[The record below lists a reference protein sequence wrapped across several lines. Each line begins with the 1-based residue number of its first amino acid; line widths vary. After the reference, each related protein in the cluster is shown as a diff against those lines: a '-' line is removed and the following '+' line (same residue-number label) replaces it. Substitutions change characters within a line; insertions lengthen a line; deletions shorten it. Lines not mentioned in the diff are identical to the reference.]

1 MLMRRF
7 LAKGGYGEHGRSCFF
22 TEYGT
27 KGRFYMVDCG
37 IMDSDSNPY
46 PDVTAEELAKTDY
59 IFLTHSHKDHSG
71 AFMHFVEMGFHGTLV
86 TSAMALELS
95 DITYDKVVILSLDMQ
110 QPVTFRQQTLQAA
123 EFRQQGIQ
131 AEALSEQPTASAQ
144 EDDLQV
150 SFGRTGHCM
159 GGLWFLIK
167 DALGTCFFSGDY
179 QEDTLAYAC
188 DAARGMKA
196 ELAIVDCAH
205 YETDKSAAELR
216 KDILARTAAFLQ
228 EKRRVIF
235 PVPKYGR
242 GMEMF
247 ALLEKEFPDK
257 KIMVDAAFV
266 RESLRCLKD
275 RAWFCED
282 TYDKLCGLLERLSH
296 ECVDFSKENGREPD
310 YDILLLADTHLLKP
324 YNTTFVEKE
333 VAGGARVIVTGRV
346 RPGKLPEKLL
356 ASGEAVKFLYPHH
369 QSRGD
374 LLRVAANNDFSVILP
389 YHNEVKEVLVK

>member
-1 MLMRRF
+1 MPKSFRKGCMLMRKF
-7 LAKGGYGEHGRSCFF
+7 LAKGGYGEHGRSCFL

-27 KGRFYMVDCG
+27 EGRFYMVDCG

-46 PDVTAEELAKTDY
+46 PDVTEEELAKTDY
-59 IFLTHSHKDHSG
+59 VFLTHSHKDHSG
-71 AFMHFVEMGFHGTLV
+71 AFMHFVEKGFRGTLV
-86 TSAMALELS
+86 TSAMAFELS
-95 DITYDKVVILSLDMQ
+95 DITYDKVVILSLDME
-110 QPVTFRQQTLQAA
+110 QPVAFRQQ
-123 EFRQQGIQ
+123 
-131 AEALSEQPTASAQ
+131 
-144 EDDLQV
+144 DLQV

-159 GGLWFLIK
+159 GGLWFLIT

-216 KDILARTAAFLQ
+216 EDMLAQTDKYLQ
-228 EKRRVIF
+228 EARRVIF

-257 KIMVDAAFV
+257 KVMVDAAFV

-282 TYDKLCGLLERLSH
+282 TYDKLCGLLERLSE
-296 ECVDFSKENGREPD
+296 ECVDFSREDAVQPE

-324 YNTTFVEKE
+324 YNTAFVEKE
-333 VAGGARVIVTGRV
+333 VAAGARVIVTGRV

-356 ASGEAVKFLYPHH
+356 AEGKAAKFLYPHH

-374 LLRVAANNDFSVILP
+374 LLLVAENNDFTVVLP

>member
-1 MLMRRF
+1 MPKSFRKGCMLMRKF
-7 LAKGGYGEHGRSCFF
+7 LAKGGYGEHGRSCFL

-27 KGRFYMVDCG
+27 EGRFYMVDCG

-46 PDVTAEELAKTDY
+46 PDVTEEELAKTDY
-59 IFLTHSHKDHSG
+59 VFLTHSHKDHSG
-71 AFMHFVEMGFHGTLV
+71 AFMHFVEKGFRGTLV
-86 TSAMALELS
+86 TSAMAFELS
-95 DITYDKVVILSLDMQ
+95 DITYDKVVILSLDME
-110 QPVTFRQQTLQAA
+110 QPVAFRQQ
-123 EFRQQGIQ
+123 
-131 AEALSEQPTASAQ
+131 
-144 EDDLQV
+144 DLQV

-159 GGLWFLIK
+159 GCLWFLIT

-205 YETDKSAAELR
+205 YETDKSATELR
-216 KDILARTAAFLQ
+216 EDMLAQTDKYLQ
-228 EKRRVIF
+228 EARRVIF

-257 KIMVDAAFV
+257 KVMVDAAFV

-282 TYDKLCGLLERLSH
+282 TYDKLCGLLERLSG
-296 ECVDFSKENGREPD
+296 ECVDFSREDAVQPD

-324 YNTTFVEKE
+324 YNTAFVEKE
-333 VAGGARVIVTGRV
+333 VAAGARVIVTGRV

-356 ASGEAVKFLYPHH
+356 AEGKAAKFLYPHH

-374 LLRVAANNDFSVILP
+374 LLRVAENNDFTVVLP

>member
-1 MLMRRF
+1 MRKSFRKGCMLMRKF
-7 LAKGGYGEHGRSCFF
+7 LAKGGYGEHGRSCFL

-27 KGRFYMVDCG
+27 EGRFYMVDCG

-46 PDVTAEELAKTDY
+46 PDVTEEELAKTDY
-59 IFLTHSHKDHSG
+59 VFLTHSHKDHSG
-71 AFMHFVEMGFHGTLV
+71 AFMHFVEKGFRGTLV
-86 TSAMALELS
+86 TSAMAFELS
-95 DITYDKVVILSLDMQ
+95 DITYDKVVILSLDME
-110 QPVTFRQQTLQAA
+110 QPVAFRQQ
-123 EFRQQGIQ
+123 
-131 AEALSEQPTASAQ
+131 
-144 EDDLQV
+144 DLQV

-159 GGLWFLIK
+159 GGLWFLIT

-216 KDILARTAAFLQ
+216 EDMLAQTDKYLQ
-228 EKRRVIF
+228 EARRVIF

-257 KIMVDAAFV
+257 KVMVDAAFV

-282 TYDKLCGLLERLSH
+282 TYDKLCGLLERLSE
-296 ECVDFSKENGREPD
+296 ECVDFSREDAVQPE

-324 YNTTFVEKE
+324 YNTAFVEKE
-333 VAGGARVIVTGRV
+333 VAAGARVIVTGRV

-356 ASGEAVKFLYPHH
+356 AEGKAAKFLYPHH

-374 LLRVAANNDFSVILP
+374 LLRMAENNDFTVVLP

>member
-1 MLMRRF
+1 MRKSFRKGCMLMRKF
-7 LAKGGYGEHGRSCFF
+7 LAKGGYGEHGRSCFL

-27 KGRFYMVDCG
+27 EGRFYMVDCG

-46 PDVTAEELAKTDY
+46 PDVTEEELAKTDY
-59 IFLTHSHKDHSG
+59 VFLTHSHKDHSG
-71 AFMHFVEMGFHGTLV
+71 AFMHFVEKGFRGTLV
-86 TSAMALELS
+86 TSAMAFELS
-95 DITYDKVVILSLDMQ
+95 DITYDKVVILSLDME
-110 QPVTFRQQTLQAA
+110 QPVAFRQQ
-123 EFRQQGIQ
+123 
-131 AEALSEQPTASAQ
+131 
-144 EDDLQV
+144 DLQV

-159 GGLWFLIK
+159 GGLWFLIT

-216 KDILARTAAFLQ
+216 EDMLAQTDKYLQ
-228 EKRRVIF
+228 EARRVIF

-257 KIMVDAAFV
+257 KVMVDAAFV

-282 TYDKLCGLLERLSH
+282 TYDKLCGLLERLSE
-296 ECVDFSKENGREPD
+296 ECVDFSREDAVQPE

-324 YNTTFVEKE
+324 YNTAFVEKE
-333 VAGGARVIVTGRV
+333 VAAGARVIVTGRV

-356 ASGEAVKFLYPHH
+356 AEGKAAKFLYPHH

-374 LLRVAANNDFSVILP
+374 LLRVAENNDFTVVLP

>member
-1 MLMRRF
+1 MLKSFRKGCMLMRKF
-7 LAKGGYGEHGRSCFF
+7 LAKGGYGEHGRSCFL

-27 KGRFYMVDCG
+27 EGRFYMVDCG

-46 PDVTAEELAKTDY
+46 PDVTEEELAKTDY
-59 IFLTHSHKDHSG
+59 VFLTHSHKDHSG
-71 AFMHFVEMGFHGTLV
+71 AFMHFVEKGFRGTLV
-86 TSAMALELS
+86 TSAMAFELS
-95 DITYDKVVILSLDMQ
+95 DITYDKVVILSLDME
-110 QPVTFRQQTLQAA
+110 QPVAFRQQ
-123 EFRQQGIQ
+123 
-131 AEALSEQPTASAQ
+131 
-144 EDDLQV
+144 DLQV

-159 GGLWFLIK
+159 GGLWFLIT

-216 KDILARTAAFLQ
+216 EDMLAQTDKYLQ
-228 EKRRVIF
+228 EARRVIF

-257 KIMVDAAFV
+257 KVMVDAAFV

-282 TYDKLCGLLERLSH
+282 TYDKLCGLLERLSG
-296 ECVDFSKENGREPD
+296 ECVDFSRENAVQPD

-324 YNTTFVEKE
+324 YNTAFVEKE
-333 VAGGARVIVTGRV
+333 VAAGARVIVTGRV
-346 RPGKLPEKLL
+346 RPGRLPEKLL
-356 ASGEAVKFLYPHH
+356 AEEKAAKFLYPHH

-374 LLRVAANNDFSVILP
+374 LLRVAENNDFTVVLP

>member
-1 MLMRRF
+1 MRKF
-7 LAKGGYGEHGRSCFF
+7 LAKGGYGEHGRSCFL

-27 KGRFYMVDCG
+27 EGRFYMVDCG

-46 PDVTAEELAKTDY
+46 PDVTEEELAKTDY
-59 IFLTHSHKDHSG
+59 VFLTHSHKDHSG
-71 AFMHFVEMGFHGTLV
+71 AFMHFVEKGFRGTLV

-95 DITYDKVVILSLDMQ
+95 DITYDKVVILSLDME
-110 QPVTFRQQTLQAA
+110 QPVAFRQQALQFGGKQDTLA
-123 EFRQQGIQ
+123 
-131 AEALSEQPTASAQ
+131 QPDDLHAT
-144 EDDLQV
+144 EDLGKSNDLQV

-159 GGLWFLIK
+159 GGLWFLIT

-216 KDILARTAAFLQ
+216 KDMLAQTDKYLQ
-228 EKRRVIF
+228 EARRVIF

-257 KIMVDAAFV
+257 KVMVDAAFV

-282 TYDKLCGLLERLSH
+282 TYDKLCGLLERLSG
-296 ECVDFSKENGREPD
+296 ECVDFSREDAVQPD

-324 YNTTFVEKE
+324 YNTAFVEKE
-333 VAGGARVIVTGRV
+333 VAAGARVIVTGRV

-356 ASGEAVKFLYPHH
+356 AEGKAAKFLYPHH

-374 LLRVAANNDFSVILP
+374 LLRVVENNDFTVVLP

>member
-1 MLMRRF
+1 MRKSIRKGCMLMRKF
-7 LAKGGYGEHGRSCFF
+7 LAKGGYGEHGRSCFL

-27 KGRFYMVDCG
+27 EGRFYMVDCG

-46 PDVTAEELAKTDY
+46 PDVTEEELAKTDY
-59 IFLTHSHKDHSG
+59 VFLTHSHKDHSG
-71 AFMHFVEMGFHGTLV
+71 AFMHFVEKGFRGTLV
-86 TSAMALELS
+86 TSAMAFELS
-95 DITYDKVVILSLDMQ
+95 DITYDKVVILSLDME
-110 QPVTFRQQTLQAA
+110 QPVAFRQQ
-123 EFRQQGIQ
+123 
-131 AEALSEQPTASAQ
+131 
-144 EDDLQV
+144 DLQV

-159 GGLWFLIK
+159 GGLWFLIT

-216 KDILARTAAFLQ
+216 EDMLAQTDKYLQ
-228 EKRRVIF
+228 EARRVIF

-257 KIMVDAAFV
+257 KVMVDAAFV

-282 TYDKLCGLLERLSH
+282 TYDKLCGLLERLSG
-296 ECVDFSKENGREPD
+296 ECVDFSREDAVQPD

-324 YNTTFVEKE
+324 YNTAFVEKE
-333 VAGGARVIVTGRV
+333 VAAGARVIVTGRV

-356 ASGEAVKFLYPHH
+356 AEGKAAKFLYPHH

-374 LLRVAANNDFSVILP
+374 LLRVAENNDFTVVLP

>member
-1 MLMRRF
+1 MRKF
-7 LAKGGYGEHGRSCFF
+7 LAKGGYGEHGRSCFL

-27 KGRFYMVDCG
+27 EGRFYMVDCG

-46 PDVTAEELAKTDY
+46 PDVTEEELAKTDY
-59 IFLTHSHKDHSG
+59 VFLTHSHKDHSG
-71 AFMHFVEMGFHGTLV
+71 AFMHFVEKGFRGTLV
-86 TSAMALELS
+86 TSAMAFELS
-95 DITYDKVVILSLDMQ
+95 DITYDKVVILSLDME
-110 QPVTFRQQTLQAA
+110 QPVAFRQQ
-123 EFRQQGIQ
+123 
-131 AEALSEQPTASAQ
+131 
-144 EDDLQV
+144 DLQV

-159 GGLWFLIK
+159 GGLWFLIT

-216 KDILARTAAFLQ
+216 EDMLAQTDKYLQ
-228 EKRRVIF
+228 EARRVIF

-257 KIMVDAAFV
+257 KVMVDAAFV

-275 RAWFCED
+275 RAWFYED
-282 TYDKLCGLLERLSH
+282 TYDKLCGLLERLSG
-296 ECVDFSKENGREPD
+296 ECVDFSREDAVQPD

-324 YNTTFVEKE
+324 YNTAFVEKE
-333 VAGGARVIVTGRV
+333 VAAGARVIVTGRV
-346 RPGKLPEKLL
+346 RPGNLPEKLL
-356 ASGEAVKFLYPHH
+356 AEGKAAKFLYPHH

-374 LLRVAANNDFSVILP
+374 LLRVAENNDFTVVLP

>member
-1 MLMRRF
+1 MPKSFRKGCMLMRKF
-7 LAKGGYGEHGRSCFF
+7 LAKGGYGEHGRSCFL

-27 KGRFYMVDCG
+27 EGRFYMVDCG

-46 PDVTAEELAKTDY
+46 PDVTEEELAKTDY
-59 IFLTHSHKDHSG
+59 VFLTHSHKDHSG
-71 AFMHFVEMGFHGTLV
+71 AFMHFVEKGFRGTLV
-86 TSAMALELS
+86 TSAMAFELS
-95 DITYDKVVILSLDMQ
+95 DITYDKVVILSLDME
-110 QPVTFRQQTLQAA
+110 QPVAFRQQ
-123 EFRQQGIQ
+123 
-131 AEALSEQPTASAQ
+131 
-144 EDDLQV
+144 DLQV

-159 GGLWFLIK
+159 GGLWFLIT

-188 DAARGMKA
+188 DAARGKKA

-216 KDILARTAAFLQ
+216 EDMLAQTDKYLQ
-228 EKRRVIF
+228 EARRVIF

-257 KIMVDAAFV
+257 KVMVDAAFV

-282 TYDKLCGLLERLSH
+282 TYDKLCGLLERLSG
-296 ECVDFSKENGREPD
+296 ECVDFSREDAVQPD

-324 YNTTFVEKE
+324 YNTAFVEKE
-333 VAGGARVIVTGRV
+333 VAAGARVIVTGRV

-356 ASGEAVKFLYPHH
+356 AEGKAAKFLYPHH

-374 LLRVAANNDFSVILP
+374 LLRVAENNDFTVVLP

>member
-1 MLMRRF
+1 MPKSFRKGCMLMRKF
-7 LAKGGYGEHGRSCFF
+7 LAKGGYGEHGRSCFL

-27 KGRFYMVDCG
+27 EGRFYMVDCG

-46 PDVTAEELAKTDY
+46 PDVTEEELAKTDY
-59 IFLTHSHKDHSG
+59 VFLTHSHKDHSG
-71 AFMHFVEMGFHGTLV
+71 AFMHFVEKGFRGTLV
-86 TSAMALELS
+86 TSAMAFELS
-95 DITYDKVVILSLDMQ
+95 DITYDKVVILSLDME
-110 QPVTFRQQTLQAA
+110 QPVAFRQQ
-123 EFRQQGIQ
+123 
-131 AEALSEQPTASAQ
+131 
-144 EDDLQV
+144 DLQV

-159 GGLWFLIK
+159 GGLWFLIT

-188 DAARGMKA
+188 DAARGKKA

-216 KDILARTAAFLQ
+216 EDMLAQTDKYLQ
-228 EKRRVIF
+228 EARRVIF

-247 ALLEKEFPDK
+247 ALLEKEFPEK
-257 KIMVDAAFV
+257 KVMVDAAFV

-282 TYDKLCGLLERLSH
+282 TYDKLCGLLERLSG
-296 ECVDFSKENGREPD
+296 ECVDFSREDAVQPD

-324 YNTTFVEKE
+324 YNTAFVEKE
-333 VAGGARVIVTGRV
+333 VAAGARVIVTGRV

-356 ASGEAVKFLYPHH
+356 AEGKAAKFLYPHH

-374 LLRVAANNDFSVILP
+374 LLRVAENNDFTVVLP

>member
-1 MLMRRF
+1 MPKSFRKGCMLMRKF
-7 LAKGGYGEHGRSCFF
+7 LAKGGYGEHGRSCFL

-27 KGRFYMVDCG
+27 EGRFYMVDCG

-46 PDVTAEELAKTDY
+46 PDVTEEELAKTDY
-59 IFLTHSHKDHSG
+59 VFLTHSHKDHSG
-71 AFMHFVEMGFHGTLV
+71 AFMHFVEKGFRGTLV

-95 DITYDKVVILSLDMQ
+95 DITYDKVVILSLDME
-110 QPVTFRQQTLQAA
+110 QPVAFRQQ
-123 EFRQQGIQ
+123 
-131 AEALSEQPTASAQ
+131 
-144 EDDLQV
+144 DLQV

-159 GGLWFLIK
+159 GGLWFLIT

-188 DAARGMKA
+188 DAARGKKA

-216 KDILARTAAFLQ
+216 EDMLAQTDKYLQ
-228 EKRRVIF
+228 EARRVIF

-257 KIMVDAAFV
+257 KVMVDAAFV

-282 TYDKLCGLLERLSH
+282 TYDKLCGLLERLSG
-296 ECVDFSKENGREPD
+296 ECVDFSREDAVQPD

-324 YNTTFVEKE
+324 YNTAFVEKE
-333 VAGGARVIVTGRV
+333 VAAGARVIVTGRV

-356 ASGEAVKFLYPHH
+356 AEGKAAKFLYPHH

-374 LLRVAANNDFSVILP
+374 LLRVAENNDFTVVLP

>member
-1 MLMRRF
+1 MPKSFRKGCMLMRKF
-7 LAKGGYGEHGRSCFF
+7 LAKGGYGEHGRSCFL

-27 KGRFYMVDCG
+27 EGRFYMVDCG

-46 PDVTAEELAKTDY
+46 PDVTEEELAKTDY
-59 IFLTHSHKDHSG
+59 VFLTHSHKDHSG
-71 AFMHFVEMGFHGTLV
+71 AFMHFVEKGFRGTLV
-86 TSAMALELS
+86 TSAMAFELS
-95 DITYDKVVILSLDMQ
+95 DITYDKVVILSLDME
-110 QPVTFRQQTLQAA
+110 QPVAFRQQ
-123 EFRQQGIQ
+123 
-131 AEALSEQPTASAQ
+131 
-144 EDDLQV
+144 DLQV

-159 GGLWFLIK
+159 GGLWFLIT

-188 DAARGMKA
+188 DAARGKKA

-216 KDILARTAAFLQ
+216 EDMLAQTDKYLQ
-228 EKRRVIF
+228 EARRVIF

-247 ALLEKEFPDK
+247 ALLEKEFSDK
-257 KIMVDAAFV
+257 KVMVDAAFV

-282 TYDKLCGLLERLSH
+282 TYDKLCGLLERLSG
-296 ECVDFSKENGREPD
+296 ECVDFSREDAVQPD

-324 YNTTFVEKE
+324 YNTAFVEKE
-333 VAGGARVIVTGRV
+333 VAAGARVIVTGRV

-356 ASGEAVKFLYPHH
+356 AEGKAAKFLYPHH

-374 LLRVAANNDFSVILP
+374 LLRVAENNDFTVVLP

>member
-1 MLMRRF
+1 MRKSFRKGCMLMRKF
-7 LAKGGYGEHGRSCFF
+7 LAKGGYGEHGRSCFL

-27 KGRFYMVDCG
+27 EGRFYMVDCG

-46 PDVTAEELAKTDY
+46 PDVTEEELAKTDY
-59 IFLTHSHKDHSG
+59 VFLTHSHKDHSG
-71 AFMHFVEMGFHGTLV
+71 AFMHFVEKGFRGTLV
-86 TSAMALELS
+86 TSAMAFELS
-95 DITYDKVVILSLDMQ
+95 DITYDKVVILSLDME
-110 QPVTFRQQTLQAA
+110 QPVAFRQQ
-123 EFRQQGIQ
+123 
-131 AEALSEQPTASAQ
+131 
-144 EDDLQV
+144 DLQV

-159 GGLWFLIK
+159 GGLWFLIT

-216 KDILARTAAFLQ
+216 EDMLAQTDKYLQ
-228 EKRRVIF
+228 EARRVIF

-257 KIMVDAAFV
+257 KVMVDAAFV

-282 TYDKLCGLLERLSH
+282 TYDKLCGLLERLSG
-296 ECVDFSKENGREPD
+296 ECVDFSREDAVQPD

-324 YNTTFVEKE
+324 YNTAFVEKE
-333 VAGGARVIVTGRV
+333 VAAGARVIVTGRV

-356 ASGEAVKFLYPHH
+356 AEGKAAKFLYPHH

-374 LLRVAANNDFSVILP
+374 LLRVAENNDFTVVLT

>member
-1 MLMRRF
+1 MRKF
-7 LAKGGYGEHGRSCFF
+7 LAKGGYGEHGRSCFL

-27 KGRFYMVDCG
+27 EGRFYMVDCG

-46 PDVTAEELAKTDY
+46 PDVTEEELAKTDY
-59 IFLTHSHKDHSG
+59 VFLTHSHKDHSG
-71 AFMHFVEMGFHGTLV
+71 AFMHFVEKGFRGTLV
-86 TSAMALELS
+86 TSAMAFELS
-95 DITYDKVVILSLDMQ
+95 DITYDKVVILSLDME
-110 QPVTFRQQTLQAA
+110 QPVAFRQQDL
-123 EFRQQGIQ
+123 Q
-131 AEALSEQPTASAQ
+131 AEAPPEQPTASVQ

-188 DAARGMKA
+188 DAAKGMKA

-216 KDILARTAAFLQ
+216 EDMLAQTDKYLQ
-228 EKRRVIF
+228 EARRVIF

-257 KIMVDAAFV
+257 KVMVDAAFV

-282 TYDKLCGLLERLSH
+282 TYDKLCGLLERLSG
-296 ECVDFSKENGREPD
+296 ECVDFSREDAVQPD

-324 YNTTFVEKE
+324 YNTAFVEKE
-333 VAGGARVIVTGRV
+333 VAAGARVIVTGRV

-356 ASGEAVKFLYPHH
+356 AEGKAAKFLYPHH

-374 LLRVAANNDFSVILP
+374 LLRVAENNDFTVVLP

>member
-1 MLMRRF
+1 MRKSFRKGCMLMRKF
-7 LAKGGYGEHGRSCFF
+7 LAKGGYGEHGRSCFL

-27 KGRFYMVDCG
+27 EGRFYMVDCG

-46 PDVTAEELAKTDY
+46 PDVTEEELAKTDY
-59 IFLTHSHKDHSG
+59 VFLTHSHKDHSG
-71 AFMHFVEMGFHGTLV
+71 AFMHFVEKGFRGTLV
-86 TSAMALELS
+86 TSAMAFELS
-95 DITYDKVVILSLDMQ
+95 DITYDKVVILSLDME
-110 QPVTFRQQTLQAA
+110 QPVAFRQQ
-123 EFRQQGIQ
+123 
-131 AEALSEQPTASAQ
+131 
-144 EDDLQV
+144 DLQV

-159 GGLWFLIK
+159 GGLWFLIT

-216 KDILARTAAFLQ
+216 EDMLAQTDKYLQ
-228 EKRRVIF
+228 EARRVIF

-247 ALLEKEFPDK
+247 ALMEKEFPDK
-257 KIMVDAAFV
+257 KVMVDAAFV

-282 TYDKLCGLLERLSH
+282 TYDKLCGLLERLSG
-296 ECVDFSKENGREPD
+296 ECVDFSREDAVQPD

-324 YNTTFVEKE
+324 YNTAFVEKE
-333 VAGGARVIVTGRV
+333 VAAGARVIVTGRV
-346 RPGKLPEKLL
+346 RPGKLSEKLL
-356 ASGEAVKFLYPHH
+356 AEGKAAKFLYPHH

-374 LLRVAANNDFSVILP
+374 LLRVAENNDFTVVLP

>member
-1 MLMRRF
+1 MPKSFRKGCMLMRKF
-7 LAKGGYGEHGRSCFF
+7 LAKGGYGEHGRSCFL

-27 KGRFYMVDCG
+27 EGRFYMVDCG

-46 PDVTAEELAKTDY
+46 PDVTEEELAKTDY
-59 IFLTHSHKDHSG
+59 VFLTHSHKDHSG
-71 AFMHFVEMGFHGTLV
+71 AFMHFVEKGFRGTLV
-86 TSAMALELS
+86 TSAMAFELS
-95 DITYDKVVILSLDMQ
+95 DITYDKVVILSLDME
-110 QPVTFRQQTLQAA
+110 QPVAFRQQ
-123 EFRQQGIQ
+123 
-131 AEALSEQPTASAQ
+131 
-144 EDDLQV
+144 DLQV

-159 GGLWFLIK
+159 GGLCFLIT

-188 DAARGMKA
+188 DAARGKKA

-216 KDILARTAAFLQ
+216 EDMLAQTDKYLQ
-228 EKRRVIF
+228 EARRVIF

-257 KIMVDAAFV
+257 KVMVDAAFV

-282 TYDKLCGLLERLSH
+282 TYDKLCGLLERLSG
-296 ECVDFSKENGREPD
+296 ECVDFSREDAVQPD

-324 YNTTFVEKE
+324 YNTAFVEKE
-333 VAGGARVIVTGRV
+333 VAAGARVIVTGRV

-356 ASGEAVKFLYPHH
+356 AEGKAAKFLYPHH

-374 LLRVAANNDFSVILP
+374 LLRVAENNDFTVVLP

>member
-1 MLMRRF
+1 MRKSFRKGCMLMRKF
-7 LAKGGYGEHGRSCFF
+7 LAKGGYGEHGRSCFL

-27 KGRFYMVDCG
+27 EGRFYMVDCG

-46 PDVTAEELAKTDY
+46 PDVTEEELAKTDY
-59 IFLTHSHKDHSG
+59 VFLTHSHKDHSG
-71 AFMHFVEMGFHGTLV
+71 AFMHFVEKGFRGTLV
-86 TSAMALELS
+86 TSAMAFELS
-95 DITYDKVVILSLDMQ
+95 DITYDKVVILSLDME
-110 QPVTFRQQTLQAA
+110 QPVAFRQQ
-123 EFRQQGIQ
+123 
-131 AEALSEQPTASAQ
+131 
-144 EDDLQV
+144 DLQV

-159 GGLWFLIK
+159 GGLWFLIT

-216 KDILARTAAFLQ
+216 EDMLAQTDKYLQ
-228 EKRRVIF
+228 EARRVIF

-257 KIMVDAAFV
+257 KVMVDAAFV

-282 TYDKLCGLLERLSH
+282 IYDKLCGLLERLSG
-296 ECVDFSKENGREPD
+296 ECVDFSREDAVQPE

-324 YNTTFVEKE
+324 YNTAFVEKE
-333 VAGGARVIVTGRV
+333 VAAGARVIVTGRV

-356 ASGEAVKFLYPHH
+356 AEGKAAKFLYPHH

-374 LLRVAANNDFSVILP
+374 LLRVAENNDFTVVLP

>member
-1 MLMRRF
+1 
-7 LAKGGYGEHGRSCFF
+7 
-22 TEYGT
+22 
-27 KGRFYMVDCG
+27 MVDCG

-46 PDVTAEELAKTDY
+46 PDVTEEELAKTDY
-59 IFLTHSHKDHSG
+59 VFLTHSHKDHSG
-71 AFMHFVEMGFHGTLV
+71 AFMHFVEKGFRGTLV
-86 TSAMALELS
+86 TSAMAFELS
-95 DITYDKVVILSLDMQ
+95 DITYDKVVILSLDME
-110 QPVTFRQQTLQAA
+110 QPVTFRQQTLQA
-123 EFRQQGIQ
+123 
-131 AEALSEQPTASAQ
+131 EALPEQPTASVQ
-144 EDDLQV
+144 EEDLQV

-159 GGLWFLIK
+159 GGLWFLIT
-167 DALGTCFFSGDY
+167 DARGTCFFSGDY

-282 TYDKLCGLLERLSH
+282 TYDKLCGLLERLSG
-296 ECVDFSKENGREPD
+296 ECVDFSREDAVQPD

-324 YNTTFVEKE
+324 YNTAFVEKE
-333 VAGGARVIVTGRV
+333 VASGARVIVTGRV

-356 ASGEAVKFLYPHH
+356 AEGKAAKFLYPHH

-374 LLRVAANNDFSVILP
+374 LLRVAENNDFTVVLP

>member
-1 MLMRRF
+1 
-7 LAKGGYGEHGRSCFF
+7 
-22 TEYGT
+22 
-27 KGRFYMVDCG
+27 MVDCG

-46 PDVTAEELAKTDY
+46 PDVTEEELAKTDY
-59 IFLTHSHKDHSG
+59 VFLTHSHKDHSG
-71 AFMHFVEMGFHGTLV
+71 AFMHFVEKGFRGTLV
-86 TSAMALELS
+86 TSAMAFELS
-95 DITYDKVVILSLDMQ
+95 DITYDKVVILSLDME
-110 QPVTFRQQTLQAA
+110 QPVAFRQQDL
-123 EFRQQGIQ
+123 Q
-131 AEALSEQPTASAQ
+131 AEAPPEQPTASVQ

-216 KDILARTAAFLQ
+216 EDMLAQTDKYLQ
-228 EKRRVIF
+228 EARRVIF

-257 KIMVDAAFV
+257 KVMVDAAFV

-282 TYDKLCGLLERLSH
+282 IYDKLCGLLERLSG
-296 ECVDFSKENGREPD
+296 ECVDFSREDAVQPV

-324 YNTTFVEKE
+324 YNTAFVEKE
-333 VAGGARVIVTGRV
+333 VAAGARVIVTGRV

-356 ASGEAVKFLYPHH
+356 AEGKAAKFLYPHH

-374 LLRVAANNDFSVILP
+374 LLRVAENNDFTVVLP

>member
-1 MLMRRF
+1 MPKSFRKGCMLMRKF
-7 LAKGGYGEHGRSCFF
+7 LAKGGYGEHGRSCFL

-27 KGRFYMVDCG
+27 EGRFYMVDCG

-46 PDVTAEELAKTDY
+46 PDVTEEELAKTDY

-71 AFMHFVEMGFHGTLV
+71 AFMHFVEKGFRGTLV
-86 TSAMALELS
+86 TSVMAFELS
-95 DITYDKVVILSLDMQ
+95 DITYDKVVILSLDME
-110 QPVTFRQQTLQAA
+110 QPVAFRQQ
-123 EFRQQGIQ
+123 
-131 AEALSEQPTASAQ
+131 
-144 EDDLQV
+144 DLQV

-159 GGLWFLIK
+159 GGLWFLIT

-216 KDILARTAAFLQ
+216 EDMLAQTDKYLQ
-228 EKRRVIF
+228 EARRVIF

-257 KIMVDAAFV
+257 KVMVDAAFV

-282 TYDKLCGLLERLSH
+282 TYDKLCGLLERLSG
-296 ECVDFSKENGREPD
+296 ECVDFSREDAVQPD

-324 YNTTFVEKE
+324 YNTAFVEKE
-333 VAGGARVIVTGRV
+333 VAAGARVIVTGRV

-356 ASGEAVKFLYPHH
+356 AEGKAAKFLYPHH

-374 LLRVAANNDFSVILP
+374 LLRVAENNDFTVVLP